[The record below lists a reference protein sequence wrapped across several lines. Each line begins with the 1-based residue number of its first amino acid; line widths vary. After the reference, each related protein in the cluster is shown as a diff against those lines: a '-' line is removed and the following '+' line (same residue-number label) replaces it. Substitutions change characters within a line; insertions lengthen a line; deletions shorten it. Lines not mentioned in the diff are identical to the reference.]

1 MGFISFTPPP
11 FDLDEWKAKPHL
23 ERIKPLA
30 QDWAVNGFGTPYAVY
45 LLYVVKLVVFCLG
58 ALLVIST
65 TPGIGGLGDFG
76 DWWTEPIVFQKLVV
90 WTLLWEVLGIGSG
103 SMPLTFRFAPP
114 IGGFLYWLRPGT
126 VRLPP
131 WPDKVPLTAGN
142 RRTVAD
148 VVLYAGV
155 IAAAVYLLASEGPLL
170 DEAAIAVLLALLG
183 TLGLRDKVPFLAAR
197 PEVYGFMLVVCL
209 FPPENFIVAWQIIF
223 FCIWWG
229 AASSKLNRHFPYV
242 VSVMISQHALEPL
255 AQGEGAAVAR
265 TTRRTSALDRWRRT
279 RPTWA
284 R

>member
-30 QDWAVNGFGTPYAVY
+30 QDWAVNGFGTPIAVY
-45 LLYVVKLVVFCLG
+45 LLYVFKLMLFCLG

-114 IGGFLYWLRPGT
+114 VGGFLYWLRPGH
-126 VRLPP
+126 
-131 WPDKVPLTAGN
+131 
-142 RRTVAD
+142 
-148 VVLYAGV
+148 
-155 IAAAVYLLASEGPLL
+155 AAARRRGRTRCRSPRA
-170 DEAAIAVLLALLG
+170 
-183 TLGLRDKVPFLAAR
+183 RAAR
-197 PEVYGFMLVVCL
+197 CSTSRSTPACSSRRCSFSSTTGRCSTPRRSASCSACSLRSACATRCRSS
-209 FPPENFIVAWQIIF
+209 PPGPRSTGSCSWSA
-223 FCIWWG
+223 C
-229 AASSKLNRHFPYV
+229 SP
-242 VSVMISQHALEPL
+242 P
-255 AQGEGAAVAR
+255 
-265 TTRRTSALDRWRRT
+265 RTSSSRGRSSSSASGGARRRRSST
-279 RPTWA
+279 ATSRMWC